1 MASRC
6 LKPQT
11 FNELTDHIDQDTC
24 RTDTVGWR
32 LLHFHEEDTIQMR
45 EVQAAAVFCGP
56 GHDFRAR
63 RVTGHVCG
71 SLEFKKHVGLVPCV
85 FA

>member
-1 MASRC
+1 
-6 LKPQT
+6 
-11 FNELTDHIDQDTC
+11 
-24 RTDTVGWR
+24 
-32 LLHFHEEDTIQMR
+32 MR

-85 FA
+85 FSLTCSQQALPCMFATWQTSKTDHPGMGKVAFGGL